1 MPGATVRGVIL
12 DRFRLDGRVAVVT
25 GGSRGIGAACA
36 LGLAE
41 AGADLVIAA
50 RQVDS
55 LAEVAGRIRSL
66 GRRVEVVA
74 CDLSD
79 LENLTRLA
87 ELTSAAYGRL
97 DIVVNNVGGTAP
109 RPFANTK
116 SRHLGDAFAWNVLTA
131 YELTRAAVPLMLAG
145 DGGAVV
151 NISSAVGHLPERG
164 YLAYGTAKAALD
176 ALTRFLAADLGPR
189 IRVNAVA
196 PGAIETEALAPML
209 EGAIREGIVSRTH
222 TRRLGQPEDIA
233 AAVVFLVSDAGSF
246 VSGKVIEVDGGTEA
260 NTVPLGL
267 ADL

>member
-1 MPGATVRGVIL
+1 MVIL

-36 LGLAE
+36 VGLAE
-41 AGADLVIAA
+41 AGADLVISA
-50 RQVDS
+50 RTAGS
-55 LAEVAGRIRSL
+55 LDQVAGRIRAL
-66 GRRVEVVA
+66 GRRAEVVA

-79 LENLTRLA
+79 LENLAPLVEA
-87 ELTSAAYGRL
+87 TSAAFGRL
-97 DIVVNNVGGTAP
+97 DVVVNNVGGTAP
-109 RPFANTK
+109 RPFTHTRT
-116 SRHLGDAFAWNVLTA
+116 RHLGDAFAWNVLTA

-145 DGGAVV
+145 DGGSVI
-151 NISSAVGHLPERG
+151 NISSAAGHLPERG

-209 EGAIREGIVSRTH
+209 EGSIREGIIARTH
-222 TRRLGQPEDIA
+222 TRRLGRPEDIA
-233 AAVVFLVSDAGSF
+233 AAVVYLASEAGSF

>member
-1 MPGATVRGVIL
+1 MIL
-12 DRFRLDGRVAVVT
+12 DRFRLDGQVAVVT

-41 AGADLVIAA
+41 AGADLVISA
-50 RQVDS
+50 RQADS
-55 LAEVAGRIRSL
+55 LAEVAARIGSL

-74 CDLSD
+74 ADLSD
-79 LENLTRLA
+79 LENLPRLVEA
-87 ELTSAAYGRL
+87 TSAAYGRL

-109 RPFANTK
+109 RPFLNTK
-116 SRHLGDAFAWNVLTA
+116 TRHLGDAFAWNVLTA
-131 YELTRAAVPLMLAG
+131 YELTRAAVPLMLEG

-151 NISSAVGHLPERG
+151 NISSAAGHLPERG

-209 EGAIREGIVSRTH
+209 EGSIRDGIIARTH
-222 TRRLGQPEDIA
+222 TRRLGRPEDIA
-233 AAVVFLVSDAGSF
+233 AAVVFLVSEAGSF
-246 VSGKVIEVDGGTEA
+246 VSGKVLEVDGGTEA